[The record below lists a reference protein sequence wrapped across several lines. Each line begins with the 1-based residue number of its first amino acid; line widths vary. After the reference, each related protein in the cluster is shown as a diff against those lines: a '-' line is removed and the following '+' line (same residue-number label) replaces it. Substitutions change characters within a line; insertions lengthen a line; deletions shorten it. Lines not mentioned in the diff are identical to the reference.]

1 MLGTTGLLVSTLIC
15 VALADP
21 RCKNH
26 PLDTNWPS
34 VDDWNTLNRS
44 TNGALIRTNPVA
56 SSCFNNNSAAS
67 CDHVQENWFYS
78 DFHSSLPESIGY
90 PYWANRSCVPPNDYA
105 YDEALGCELGGLP
118 AYVINATT
126 AEQVAVAA
134 RWASQRNI
142 RIVVKGTGHDLN
154 GRSSGAHSL
163 SIWTHHLRN
172 LHFDTHWTHPL
183 SNKNE
188 NTVILGSGNT
198 WGEVLAAAA
207 KTGRTVISGQDG
219 TVGLGGFI
227 GGGGHGPLSSHYG
240 LSADHVLQATVVT
253 TEGEILVANDSQNQD
268 LLWAIRGGGPGLYGI
283 VVEYVL
289 RTMPLPNNVVMSTLS
304 MSIIQNQTA
313 ATAQDS
319 WTAFA
324 AFVSS
329 VPDLMDAGVTGYGFG
344 VTQENMGIELTMTL
358 WSYNTTAAAF
368 KPLLESARQTMLDEV
383 AGQDI
388 SVEVAEPTVLP
399 TYLSLFDVLNPSR
412 SRCGDISLTSSRLL
426 GRRHL
431 SNIPLDELRTHLQ
444 KISKAQVEGRQT
456 RLVLGLQGGLGPRSV
471 QNEMRGAL
479 NPAWRSAYLHLM
491 ATGVDI
497 DTKTL
502 SPQNALAAA
511 AAWAEEN
518 KEAVW
523 REWAPDTGA
532 YINEANPFTRNFQQD
547 FYGGNYGRLLQ
558 VKKKYDPTSS
568 LYALSGV
575 GSHDWDYNLDSGLL
589 CRV

>member
-1 MLGTTGLLVSTLIC
+1 MLGTKRLLATTLIC
-15 VALADP
+15 VALAEP

-26 PLDTNWPS
+26 PLDANWPS
-34 VDDWNTLNRS
+34 IDDWNTLNRS
-44 TNGALIRTNPVA
+44 TNGALIKTNPIA
-56 SSCFNNNSAAS
+56 SSCFNNDSTVS

-105 YDEALGCELGGLP
+105 YDESLGCEVGGLP
-118 AYVINATT
+118 AYIINTT
-126 AEQVAVAA
+126 TTEQVAVAVK
-134 RWASQRNI
+134 WASQRNI

-154 GRSSGAHSL
+154 GRSSGAFSL
-163 SIWTHHLRN
+163 SIWTYHLRN
-172 LHFDTHWTHPL
+172 IEFDTNWTHP
-183 SNKNE
+183 SSDKTE
-188 NTVILGSGNT
+188 NAVILGSGNT
-198 WGEVLAAAA
+198 WGEVLKAAA

-227 GGGGHGPLSSHYG
+227 GGGGHGPLSSQHG

-253 TEGEILVANDSQNQD
+253 TEGEILVANDAQNRD

-289 RTMPLPNNVVMSTLS
+289 QTVPLPENVVMGTLS
-304 MSIIQNQTA
+304 ISTIQNQTGA
-313 ATAQDS
+313 ATQDS

-329 VPDLMDAGVTGYGFG
+329 VPDLMDAGITGYGFG
-344 VTQENMGIELTMTL
+344 ITQENTGIELTMTL
-358 WSYNTTAAAF
+358 WAYNTTSAAF
-368 KPLLESARQTMLDEV
+368 KPLLESVRRDMLSQVESKS
-383 AGQDI
+383 I
-388 SVEVAEPTVLP
+388 SVNISEPTVLP

-412 SRCGDISLTSSRLL
+412 SRCGDISLISSRLL

-431 SNIPLDELRTHLQ
+431 SDIPLETLRSHLQ
-444 KISKAQVEGRQT
+444 KISKGQVEGRQT

-471 QNEMRGAL
+471 PFEMRGAL

-491 ATGVDI
+491 ATGVNI
-497 DTKTL
+497 DTETL
-502 SPQNALAAA
+502 SPQNALGAAA
-511 AAWAEEN
+511 EWVEEN

-532 YINEANPFTRNFQQD
+532 YINEANPFARNFQQD
-547 FYGGNYGRLLQ
+547 FYGDNYDRLLR
-558 VKKKYDPTSS
+558 VKEKYDPTAMGF
-568 LYALSGV
+568 YAAC
-575 GSHDWDYNLDSGLL
+575 DET
-589 CRV
+589 